1 MNWNSI
7 SFWNETL
14 KKCLGKL
21 RNKSNSAAVNCLKL
35 QDQLLTD
42 RTTWNLGIYQKEE
55 SPVCWSPGFCVKR
68 YRHKESSGY
77 VRILRRHNI
86 LDFESRAL
94 TIRPSSSVSPIFF
107 FESFYS
113 CTFSPLDFE
122 MIELRCQKKCRN
134 IYIRIILFL
143 RMLCAFW
150 QHGWPLRLFKVSFE
164 PTEDATTGIIVP
176 IKKFLKICC

>member
-42 RTTWNLGIYQKEE
+42 RTTWNPGIYQKEE

-94 TIRPSSSVSPIFF
+94 TIRPSSSLSPIFF
-107 FESFYS
+107 LIVLLVHFF
-113 CTFSPLDFE
+113 TFRFWDDWAYMSE
-122 MIELRCQKKCRN
+122 KMSKH
-134 IYIRIILFL
+134 LFQNHPFF

-164 PTEDATTGIIVP
+164 PTEDAKTGIIVP
-176 IKKFLKICC
+176 IKKLLNICR

>member
-7 SFWNETL
+7 SFLNETL

-21 RNKSNSAAVNCLKL
+21 RNQSNSAAVNCLKL

-42 RTTWNLGIYQKEE
+42 RTTWNPGIYQKEE

-143 RMLCAFW
+143 ECY
-150 QHGWPLRLFKVSFE
+150 
-164 PTEDATTGIIVP
+164 VP
-176 IKKFLKICC
+176 SDSMDDL